1 MSLEKAEVKIKDL
14 VGSRTSG
21 FGMKA
26 SLLFEKD
33 ILTAR
38 DLKKNRMIR
47 FGLNNV
53 GKVHMQKDKLII
65 SAMNF
70 EVYED
75 DKYDVVSGVIEIKIG
90 KDHIKEWYDT
100 LNLD

>member
-1 MSLEKAEVKIKDL
+1 MTLEKAEVKIKNL

-21 FGMKA
+21 FKMKA
-26 SLLFEKD
+26 SLTFEQE
-33 ILTAR
+33 ILTAK

-47 FGLNNV
+47 FGLNNI
-53 GKVHMQKDKLII
+53 GKVHLQKDKLII

-75 DKYDVVSGVIEIKIG
+75 NQYDVVSGVIELKIG
-90 KDHIKEWYDT
+90 KQAKEWFDV

>member
-1 MSLEKAEVKIKDL
+1 MTLEKAEVVVKNL

-21 FGMKA
+21 FKMKS
-26 SLLFEKD
+26 SLTFEQD
-33 ILTAR
+33 VLTAK
-38 DLKKNRMIR
+38 DLKKNRMVR

-53 GKVHMQKDKLII
+53 GKVHLHKDKLII

-70 EVYED
+70 EIYED
-75 DKYDVVSGVIEIKIG
+75 DKYDVVSGVIEIKVG
-90 KDHIKEWYDT
+90 KQAKEWYDA